1 VNGSTNRIAAARQAH
16 STRCRHRV
24 LTALKQAADLGTELT
39 ISAIAR
45 QAGVDRSF
53 LYRHRDLHAAV
64 LARADE
70 PLAASPRGPAASRSS
85 LTADLA
91 NAHERGARLSREN
104 TQLRQRLSEHLG
116 DQAWRESGLGPPT
129 TSTAYTGASLSWN
142 NTPQSNAVS
151 WQNAKPSSTR
161 RGPLTNRELMTRL
174 NRQTRTGATS
184 RATPVADARVTPDD
198 A

>member
-1 VNGSTNRIAAARQAH
+1 MLSSSSGSFLASLILAVFTQ
-16 STRCRHRV
+16 
-24 LTALKQAADLGTELT
+24 GTELT
-39 ISAIAR
+39 VSAIAR

-116 DQAWRESGLGPPT
+116 DQAWRASPASAPPT

-151 WQNAKPSSTR
+151 WQNAKTSSTR
-161 RGPLTNRELMTRL
+161 RGPLTAIL
-174 NRQTRTGATS
+174 GGCS
-184 RATPVADARVTPDD
+184 P
-198 A
+198 